1 MSKGEATRSTI
12 LDEALAAASRVGF
25 ESLSIGDL
33 ARRVGMSKSGLFA
46 HFASKEALQL
56 QVLEAAVER
65 FVDRVVA
72 PAIKAPR
79 GEPRIRAFFDR
90 WLAWDDDPETGGC
103 IFMQLANELD
113 ARPGPVRDRLVA
125 SQEDWIGSLA
135 TAARIAV
142 DEGHFRRDVDVH
154 QFAYEMYSIALVHHH
169 FKRLLRDPD
178 AEARAR
184 RSFET
189 LLAACRPGGT
199 ASASPAA
206 GPAPRGAGA

>member
-1 MSKGEATRSTI
+1 MSKGTETRSTI

-46 HFASKEALQL
+46 HFDSKEALQL

-65 FVDRVVA
+65 FVERVVA
-72 PAIKAPR
+72 PALTAPR

-103 IFMQLANELD
+103 IFMQLAQELD

-135 TAARIAV
+135 RAARIAI
-142 DEGHFRRDVDVH
+142 DEGHFRPDLDTR

-169 FKRLLRDPD
+169 FKRLLRDPE

-189 LLAACRPGGT
+189 LLAAARAGGAADSSPT
-199 ASASPAA
+199 A
-206 GPAPRGAGA
+206 R